1 MSSDANIG
9 NRIRQIRDLL
19 QYTQAALAERLGRS
33 RTWLANIESG
43 KQRLFVDDA
52 LRIARIFG
60 ISLDALVGDEPTD
73 GNEAK
78 GDDA

>member
-9 NRIRQIRDLL
+9 NRIRQTRDLL
-19 QYTQAALAERLGRS
+19 QYTQAALAQRLGRS
-33 RTWLANIESG
+33 RAWLANIESG

-52 LRIARIFG
+52 LKIARIFG

-73 GNEAK
+73 
-78 GDDA
+78 DDGEGTP